1 MEQNKLK
8 LLVPHYKFHNWLSR
22 FHGITEI
29 TNISSCLIV
38 IEKTSIKQIIC
49 LGPLDNDMMYSLDAC
64 YTPAQGEGPCTAEE
78 ALKIENETP
87 RNVITMNFFIF
98 KCFFG

>member
-1 MEQNKLK
+1 
-8 LLVPHYKFHNWLSR
+8 
-22 FHGITEI
+22 
-29 TNISSCLIV
+29 
-38 IEKTSIKQIIC
+38 
-49 LGPLDNDMMYSLDAC
+49 MMYSLDAC

-98 KCFFG
+98 KCFLGRFHMATYTFFLFINESRLGL